1 MAKKVVIDFE
11 SELIEK
17 SWWLV
22 SLVTNQK
29 VQNTFSWLLGWSK
42 FRSALSMF
50 IYWNQNVCAYDA
62 FMLQIS
68 NEFPADTSIDGPMEL
83 Q

>member
-50 IYWNQNVCAYDA
+50 IYLNQIVCAYDA

-68 NEFPADTSIDGPMEL
+68 NEFPTDTSIDGPMEL